1 MGLQNHKEWL
11 VHNAAGA
18 PIHIGHVTEKKDPLY
33 RSGYDQ
39 PRAQEYLR
47 QTYTTLR
54 DWGVRF
60 IKMDF
65 MDDTAIEG
73 SYFRPNTTAME
84 AQRIGL

>member
-1 MGLQNHKEWL
+1 MYQNHKEWL

-18 PIHIGHVTEKKDPLY
+18 LIHIGYVTRKNDPLY
-33 RSGYDQ
+33 VLDTTHPG
-39 PRAQEYLR
+39 AQEYLR

-73 SYFRPNTTAME
+73 SYFRPNTTAWKPN
-84 AQRIGL
+84 G